1 MPTLNA
7 STARKSFYR
16 IIDEVNE
23 GHAPVTVM
31 GKRNTVVI
39 LSERDW
45 QDIQETLYIS
55 SISGL
60 KESILASGRE
70 PISNG
75 IEWKPRKASK

>member
-7 STARKSFYR
+7 STARKTFYR

-23 GHAPVTVM
+23 SHAPVTVM

-39 LSERDW
+39 LSEQDW

-55 SISGL
+55 SIPGL
-60 KESILASGRE
+60 KTSILESGRE
-70 PISNG
+70 PISSG
-75 IEWKPRKASK
+75 VAWKPRKNSK